1 MLDAGVWGH
10 SPQPLTKLKL
20 CPSWSM
26 YSSLNAYLDDT
37 LCSTEFSESEWC
49 KVPLAASDDFM
60 LISAVYQPPNSN
72 FGNFALL

>member
-1 MLDAGVWGH
+1 
-10 SPQPLTKLKL
+10 
-20 CPSWSM
+20 M